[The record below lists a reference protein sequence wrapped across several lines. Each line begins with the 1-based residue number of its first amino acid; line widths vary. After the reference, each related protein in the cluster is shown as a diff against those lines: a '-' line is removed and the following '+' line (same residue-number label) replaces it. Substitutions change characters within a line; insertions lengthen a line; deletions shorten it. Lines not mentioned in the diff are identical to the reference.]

1 MMLYDYICDKCKK
14 KYEIVKR
21 VKDYNR
27 EEFCECGEKMRK
39 VFSVGG
45 IKTGDGVK

>member
-1 MMLYDYICDKCKK
+1 MIYNYFCDTCKK
-14 KYEIVKR
+14 VKEVKKA

-45 IKTGDGVK
+45 IKTGDGFKA